1 MSDKKSIHTSS
12 KPLKSRIKF
21 LLAALLCA
29 VLMLLLLIV
38 PGPAINGARTGLTL
52 CGDTVIP
59 SLFPFLVL
67 SAFIIKSGIA
77 DRLGRFFEPMTRKI
91 FRLPGSTATALI
103 LGAVG
108 GYPVGANAVAQLHK
122 SGSLS
127 KKDGERL
134 LCFCI
139 NSSPAFII
147 GAVGAGFLGSVK
159 AGILLYIVHL
169 SASFAVGLVSNVAA
183 KKHKNLPEPKH
194 EHNEH
199 ENLSSAFV
207 SSVTNSVRGT
217 LSIAAYVVLFSS
229 LTSLLNYTGFTAFI
243 SNFISSVLP
252 VPGSDSLFYSR
263 AVTGIFEVTNGCAA
277 AAGSYGMPALILT
290 AVVLGWSGLSVQCQ
304 VMSMVKESGLSTQPF
319 IITRLLHMLFS
330 ALFAWILFSI
340 FPSAIPA
347 FAPAVQ
353 VFAYN
358 PDNITMAV
366 HPAPAVSA
374 MLIICAMLLL
384 SLVQI

>member
-1 MSDKKSIHTSS
+1 MPYKKPVHNLPKS
-12 KPLKSRIKF
+12 LKSRAKLF
-21 LLAALLCA
+21 TAAILCA
-29 VLMLLLLIV
+29 LLMLLLLIV
-38 PGPAINGARTGLTL
+38 PEPAISGARNGLSL

-77 DRLGRFFEPMTRKI
+77 ERLGRFFEPVTKKI
-91 FRLPGSTATALI
+91 FRLPGITATALI

-108 GYPVGANAVAQLHK
+108 GYPVGANAVAQLYK

-127 KKDGERL
+127 KKDGDRL

-159 AGILLYIVHL
+159 AGILLYIVHI
-169 SASFAVGLVSNVAA
+169 SASFAVGIVLNATA
-183 KKHKNLPEPKH
+183 EKRKFLAGQKHKIA
-194 EHNEH
+194 EH
-199 ENLSSAFV
+199 ESLSGAFV
-207 SSVTNSVRGT
+207 SSVAGSVRGT

-229 LTSLLNYTGFTAFI
+229 LTSLLSYTGFTSFI
-243 SNFISSVLP
+243 SNCISSVLP
-252 VPGSDSLFYSR
+252 SPGSDLFFYSR

-277 AAGSYGMPALILT
+277 AASSYGMPALILT
-290 AVVLGWSGLSVQCQ
+290 SVILGWSGLSVQCQ
-304 VMSMVKESGLSTQPF
+304 VMSMVKESGLSTRPF
-319 IITRLLHMLFS
+319 ILTRFLHMLFS
-330 ALFAWILFSI
+330 AIFTFLIFSS

-347 FAPAVQ
+347 FAPAAQ

-358 PDNITMAV
+358 PDNITMAM

-374 MLIICAMLLL
+374 MLVICAMLLL
-384 SLVQI
+384 SLVEI